1 MAGVRLYTAQSEI
14 MARQSLRFVTLPVPN
29 PAPDYHQLPLS
40 DEFSPPDLSSPGLN
54 QMRKADRVGHD
65 WYRFV
70 LSYPPHLVKNYLD
83 QFNIQPGQRVL
94 DPFCGTGTTVLECK
108 KNGIAS
114 VGVEANPMAHFA
126 GSVKLDWTVD
136 PDQLRAEAAAIGIA
150 AQAAIDSSPTAPLR
164 ALPPE
169 SAELL
174 LKNSIS
180 PLPLHKTLIL
190 QDHIPQASPIY
201 RHAQLALAKALVT
214 EVGNLYFGPEVGIG
228 KAKPDAPVV
237 SAWLGWVEAIAC
249 DLETLRELPQ
259 PPAHIHHHDARHILD
274 VLEPNS
280 VDAVITS
287 PPYPNEK
294 DYTRATRLES
304 VILGFLADRADLRKL
319 KQGLVRSNTRNVYA
333 ADREDAW
340 VARQPTVQAIATE
353 IERRRIEQGKK
364 SGFERYYARAT
375 KLYFGGMAQH
385 LADLRT
391 ILRPGAELAY
401 VVGDQASYLQVMI
414 RTGEILAE
422 IAAGL
427 GYEVVDIELFRTRI
441 ASKTQEQ
448 MREEVVRLRWP
459 GVMPTWAYPYGEGDF

>member
-1 MAGVRLYTAQSEI
+1 VSHFQPPDAPQ
-14 MARQSLRFVTLPVPN
+14 
-29 PAPDYHQLPLS
+29 PDYVQLPLS
-40 DEFSPPDLSSPGLN
+40 DDLVADIDLSSPGMN
-54 QMRKADRVGHD
+54 QMRTADRAGHD

-70 LSYPPHLVKNYLD
+70 LSYPPHLVKHYLEV
-83 QFNIQPGQRVL
+83 FAIQPGQRVL

-108 KNGIAS
+108 KNGIES

-126 GSVKLDWTVD
+126 GSVKLDWTLD
-136 PDQLRAEAAAIGIA
+136 PDVLRSEAAAIGAA
-150 AQAAIDSSPTAPLR
+150 AQAAIDCSLEAQTDGDPLR
-164 ALPPE
+164 TLPPE
-169 SAELL
+169 SHLLL

-190 QDHIPQASPIY
+190 QDHIPATSPIY

-237 SAWLGWVEAIAC
+237 AAWRRRVEAIAC
-249 DLETLRELPQ
+249 DLELLRDLPQ
-259 PPAHIHHHDARHILD
+259 PPARIHHHDARHILD

-304 VILGFLADRADLRKL
+304 VVLGFLADRADLRAL

-340 VARQPTVQAIATE
+340 VARQPRVQAIAAE

-391 ILRPGAELAY
+391 ILRPGAQLAY

-427 GYEVVDIELFRTRI
+427 GYEVVEIELFRTRI

-459 GVMPTWAYPYGEGDF
+459 GVMPTQPYPYGEG